1 MTSHELCEAITDPDL
16 NTWGNNETTPPNE
29 IGDICADATV
39 HPPIKLGSYLVQ
51 TEWSNSRFACVI
63 SPFRFSPGITINA
76 VDSTPEPV
84 AACEFKQKLILFW
97 KANDAS
103 NSIYF
108 SPSSNGR
115 DWPNGQKINAA
126 DSTPKA
132 LTACAYFDK
141 LYLFWK
147 ANDSSNAIYVTLA
160 ADGKTW
166 QPSRRINRD
175 DSTSSPPA
183 ACVFNNQLYLFWR
196 ANDSSQAIYF
206 SVSDDGLTW
215 PRGRMINRIDSTPQA
230 PAACVF
236 GHNPP
241 QLYLFWCS
249 ATTDGAIYVS
259 ASPDGQ
265 WNTGIAWRNG
275 RKINE
280 VDSTS
285 FSPAVCVFRDELYVF
300 WRANDPSDTLYVSF
314 TPESAGLSWPP
325 GIKVNDRDRSPR
337 APRCCTYDDHELFL
351 FWKSD
356 DASNLIYRN
365 ERIVL

>member
-1 MTSHELCEAITDPDL
+1 VFQ
-16 NTWGNNETTPPNE
+16 N
-29 IGDICADATV
+29 
-39 HPPIKLGSYLVQ
+39 
-51 TEWSNSRFACVI
+51 
-63 SPFRFSPGITINA
+63 
-76 VDSTPEPV
+76 
-84 AACEFKQKLILFW
+84 
-97 KANDAS
+97 
-103 NSIYF
+103 
-108 SPSSNGR
+108 
-115 DWPNGQKINAA
+115 KI
-126 DSTPKA
+126 
-132 LTACAYFDK
+132 F
-141 LYLFWK
+141 LFWK
-147 ANDSSNAIYVTLA
+147 ANDSSNAIYVTFA